1 MVIAARFTVFAAL
14 VIVTAALP
22 AAAQY
27 GAANGYGQEATGY
40 ELGVSHDG
48 YAREAKTGAT
58 DDPTTYVVIESESG
72 TSEQID
78 GQTVIVVQEPQP
90 VAATAEPP
98 PAPKNV
104 IIVEQPE
111 LRCQGGIWVDGYW
124 GYSNGDYVWVDGHC
138 VVERTNYVFVH
149 PRWDFY
155 ANVWWFV
162 PGYYRPCG
170 VWVGFGYHRPW
181 HWYPP
186 HPHPYYRGHR
196 PVPVYRGV
204 PRRPTTVHPTPI
216 ARGPS
221 RPTRGVVARPTTRPT
236 RTTAVQRPLP
246 PGYRRVDTVSR
257 APTVQRAPTVT
268 RTPTLDRRPSVP
280 RTPTLGRAPTVS
292 RAPSATRTGTIDR
305 GRSGPVLTRTVP
317 RSPPTRSSVVTRP
330 GSGSARTGAIRRPSS
345 SGFRVGGVARPSS
358 SISRSSSMSR
368 PSFGVSRGS
377 GFSRPSMGP
386 SRSSFGGGFTR
397 PSSRGFGG
405 NRAAPVTR
413 GR

>member
-14 VIVTAALP
+14 VVTTAAALP

-27 GAANGYGQEATGY
+27 GPADGYGQEAATH
-40 ELGVSHDG
+40 ELEVSHDG
-48 YAREAKTGAT
+48 YAREGQPSVTA
-58 DDPTTYVVIESESG
+58 DPTTYVVIEAETG
-72 TSEQID
+72 TTEQVD
-78 GQTVIVVQEPQP
+78 GETVIVVQEPQP
-90 VAATAEPP
+90 VAATAQAPP
-98 PAPKNV
+98 VAKNV

-111 LRCQGGIWVDGYW
+111 VRCQGGIWVDGYW

-186 HPHPYYRGHR
+186 HHGPYYRGHR
-196 PVPVYRGV
+196 PVPVHRGV
-204 PRRPTTVHPTPI
+204 PRRPTTVHPTRVSR
-216 ARGPS
+216 APS
-221 RPTRGVVARPTTRPT
+221 RPSRGVVARPTTRPT
-236 RTTAVQRPLP
+236 RTTGVQRPLP

-257 APTVQRAPTVT
+257 APTVQRAPSVT
-268 RTPTLDRRPSVP
+268 RTPNVS
-280 RTPTLGRAPTVS
+280 RTPTVS
-292 RAPSATRTGTIDR
+292 REPSATRTATISR
-305 GRSGPVLTRTVP
+305 GSSTPVLTRTVP
-317 RSPPTRSSVVTRP
+317 RSPSTSRAVITRP
-330 GSGSARTGAIRRPSS
+330 GSGSSGSARTGAVRRPSA
-345 SGFRVGGVARPSS
+345 SGSRAVGVTRPSS
-358 SISRSSSMSR
+358 GVSRASSVSR
-368 PSFGVSRGS
+368 PSFGGSRGG
-377 GFSRPSMGP
+377 GFKRPSMGS
-386 SRSSFGGGFTR
+386 SRSSFGGFGGGGFKR
-397 PSSRGFGG
+397 PTSGGFGG